1 MFRLINR
8 RFFSLKMES
17 PQTLT
22 NKQQVYDFL
31 KQHNV
36 AYKVYEHAEAKTVQE
51 IIDSVGKFEHS
62 PFIKNLVNSD
72 KKKRHFYVMAD
83 NNTKV
88 GKRFWKTVGTAG
100 GSIRWAKPETLSEH
114 LKVSAGEVNPFAL
127 GNDSSNA
134 FPKILIDENLKGAEY
149 WAVHPMDN
157 SVSVEFLAS
166 DLERVITEVF
176 KKEVVYVALED
187 AKHPEP
193 VKGKNKGKKQKKQKK
208 AKGNEKGE
216 TKLKMSKDKESQFGD
231 WYSEVIKKGGM
242 IEYYDVSGCYILKPA
257 SYYVWETVQK
267 YLDGRF
273 GSLGVQNVYFPMFVK
288 KKHLES
294 EKDHLEG
301 FEAEVAWVTHSGKSK
316 LAEPIAIRPTSET
329 IMYPVFKN
337 WLTSHRDLPMLYN
350 QWTNIVRWEFKHPT
364 PFIRTR
370 EFLWQEGHTVHADN
384 DECSKFV
391 KSILDIYADCYSE
404 VLAVPVI
411 QGVKSEI
418 EKFAGADYTTT
429 CETFIAEAGR
439 SVQACTS
446 HNLGQNFAK
455 IFKLSFEDKNQANSI
470 PWQASWGFTTRSI
483 GIMIM
488 VHSDNKGLVLPPKV
502 ATTQAVIVPI
512 TFSDKTAGEVTA
524 KCLEVQ
530 AQLKGA
536 GVRVIYDDRDNYKPG
551 WKFNDWELKGI
562 PLRIEIGPKDIAK
575 QQVKL
580 VRRVDGKKSFVAEA
594 DLLEQVALTM
604 EDIHATMLKT
614 ATEKLLSKRAQATDW
629 GTFMDELNQMKYI
642 ETPWCTAPSCEEDV
656 KTKSAEDSDESSGL
670 SGKAKTLCM
679 PFEQEDLKEG
689 AYCFNCGEP
698 AKKYVIWGR
707 SY

>member
-1 MFRLINR
+1 
-8 RFFSLKMES
+8 MES
-17 PQTLT
+17 SFSLT

-31 KQHNV
+31 KAQNV
-36 AYKVYEHAEAKTVQE
+36 PYKIYEHAEAKTVQD
-51 IIDSVGKFEHS
+51 IIDSVGKFDHA
-62 PFIKNLVNSD
+62 PMIKNLVNSD
-72 KKKRHFYVMAD
+72 KKKRHFYVMAK
-83 NNTKV
+83 NETKV
-88 GKRFWKTVGTAG
+88 GKRFWKTVGTSG
-100 GSIRWAKPETLSEH
+100 GSIRWAKPETLSQH

-127 GNDSSNA
+127 CNDAEGA
-134 FPKILIDENLKGAEY
+134 FPKILIDENLKECEY

-157 SVSVEFLAS
+157 AVSIEFKAA
-166 DLERVITEVF
+166 DLERVIKDVF

-187 AKHPEP
+187 EKHPEP
-193 VKGKNKGKKQKKQKK
+193 EKGGKKKNKKQKKNKDKGKQ
-208 AKGNEKGE
+208 GNEKGE
-216 TKLKMSKDKESQFGD
+216 TKLKMMNDKVEQFGD
-231 WYSEVIKKGGM
+231 WYSEVIIKGGL
-242 IEYYDVSGCYILKPA
+242 IEYYDVSGCYILRPP
-257 SYYVWETVQK
+257 SYFVWETLQR

-273 GSLGVQNVYFPMFVK
+273 KELGVQNVYFPMFVK

-301 FEAEVAWVTHSGKSK
+301 FEAEVAWVTHSGKSE

-337 WLTSHRDLPMLYN
+337 WLNSHRDLPMLYN

-370 EFLWQEGHTVHADN
+370 EFLWQEGHTVHATN
-384 DECSKFV
+384 EECSKFV
-391 KSILDIYADCYSE
+391 KDILDIYADCYAQ

-455 IFKLSFEDKNQANSI
+455 IFNLSFEDKNQANSM

-483 GIMIM
+483 GVMIMI
-488 VHSDNKGLVLPPKV
+488 HSDNKGLVFPPK
-502 ATTQAVIVPI
+502 AASTQVVIVPI
-512 TFSDKTAGEVTA
+512 TFSDKKAKEVSA
-524 KCLEVQ
+524 KCEEVVDR
-530 AQLKGA
+530 LKKV
-536 GVRVIYDDRDNYKPG
+536 GVRVHFDDRDNYKPG

-562 PLRIEIGPKDIAK
+562 PIRIEIGPKDIDK
-575 QQVKL
+575 KQVKV
-580 VRRVDGKKSFVAEA
+580 VRRVDGKKSFIA
-594 DLLEQVALTM
+594 DEDLEKEIPLVL
-604 EDIHATMLKT
+604 EDIHNTMLAKAT
-614 ATEKLLSKRAQATDW
+614 AKLEAKKGEATDW
-629 GTFMDELNQMKYI
+629 DGFMNELNQKKYV
-642 ETPWCTAPSCEEDV
+642 ETPWCCNPECEEDV
-656 KTKSAEDSDESSGL
+656 KEQSAKDSDETSGL

-679 PFEQEDLKEG
+679 PFSQKEVAEG
-689 AYCFNCGEP
+689 TKCFRSGKP